1 MLVRAKSGE
10 YLLDPHGVFL
20 APGEGQPLFRVLAVQ
35 KFKTLGVRLVGCFEG
50 TDVDVLQDRR
60 NGHKVVLTEEGDPGK
75 SILVLATQP
84 VPGNMLPVTRAI
96 RKMVRDVENC
106 NITGMISDS
115 SCGPGNV
122 SPPALDSMPLTSLTA
137 SMLMATT
144 ATGVRNTVMIFNESK
159 LDVTERSRLYVRRFG
174 YCDSNQFPR
183 MNAMIEYG
191 DMPKLC
197 PVNEDSVVKD
207 AAKFRRKSQDDAML
221 APNVL

>member
-1 MLVRAKSGE
+1 MKSDFMWLDTSTKATSSMPSPSGVGGGGSEIGGIGPMLVRAKSGE

-96 RKMVRDVENC
+96 RKMVRDVLC
-106 NITGMISDS
+106 
-115 SCGPGNV
+115 
-122 SPPALDSMPLTSLTA
+122 ALDFYKLRNSLIYML
-137 SMLMATT
+137 SYLLMAST
-144 ATGVRNTVMIFNESK
+144 AH
-159 LDVTERSRLYVRRFG
+159 
-174 YCDSNQFPR
+174 
-183 MNAMIEYG
+183 
-191 DMPKLC
+191 
-197 PVNEDSVVKD
+197 
-207 AAKFRRKSQDDAML
+207 
-221 APNVL
+221 